1 MTLPDSTVFDTTC
14 PQLFTR
20 WHDEF
25 TFSND
30 TVTAPTPA
38 RPVFTGRSQQT
49 VRALWALPP
58 VEAC

>member
-20 WHDEF
+20 WHYEF

-30 TVTAPTPA
+30 TVTALDLDLWRDPEGDRQPRELGITPA
-38 RPVFTGRSQQT
+38 R
-49 VRALWALPP
+49 
-58 VEAC
+58 